1 MKLISSLY
9 RLYVR
14 YYLYWMWRVG
24 CQRSVVVALLCSAS
38 VCHAAKTNKTEVSSS
53 APDVHVQAKEK
64 KAEHTANKIIV
75 KAREKGSKKESDWKT
90 EREFPLMFGNNRKA
104 RKPKDK

>member
-1 MKLISSLY
+1 MKVLAFIE
-9 RLYVR
+9 RLYIR
-14 YYLYWMWRVG
+14 HYLYWAWRVSL
-24 CQRSVVVALLCSAS
+24 QRALLLSLFCAAS
-38 VCHAAKTNKTEVSSS
+38 VCHAANTNKTEASSS

-64 KAEHTANKIIV
+64 KTEHTANKIIV